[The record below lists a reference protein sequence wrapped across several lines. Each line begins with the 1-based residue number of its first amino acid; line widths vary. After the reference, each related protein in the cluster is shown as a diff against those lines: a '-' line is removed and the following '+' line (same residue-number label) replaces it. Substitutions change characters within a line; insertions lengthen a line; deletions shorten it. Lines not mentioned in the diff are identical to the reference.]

1 MTLVMMALLR
11 LLPVVVLIAAAI
23 DSSLVRFD
31 RPHRG
36 VDPDLFLQA
45 SLLWLVFGLLA
56 LVPAWPTRA
65 ALRRWLSLEQG
76 EKSWGV
82 DVAALGSW
90 LALPVLGHGIL
101 DRYTSIGQNI
111 SALKAPRPWLEV
123 GALILGLVLVAWLI
137 APRLRAIPGKLAAV
151 LGLLAALVVG
161 LGVGPRAEESG
172 SPRIAPADAPNLM
185 LLVWDTTRSM
195 ALSPYG
201 YDRETT
207 PHLAELAK
215 KSLVWEEA
223 RSVSCFTL
231 TSHLSMLTGVY
242 PSHHGARLTRMF
254 FDPRKTPSLAHL
266 LREHGYRTGG
276 FVGTNVLR
284 AGTGMMDGFE
294 VYDDECDPL
303 VVDTHAWKL
312 VHDAQSVMAKLRPSF
327 GGNGSPHWI
336 EDFARPAPEVLER
349 ALDWIQ
355 EEDERP
361 WFCLINLYDVH
372 WPYLPNDESREKW
385 VRPYEG
391 TIDGYL
397 FDSDSYQ
404 TPDGVLRGS
413 RLTSD
418 DKQHLRDLYDAEMWQ
433 LDRRVHQFLSAL
445 DLERSGTAV
454 LVTSDHGEAF
464 GEAGIYEHND
474 ILEPQVRVPFML
486 VPARGE
492 GRTPPDP
499 AYLSGKVSG
508 IDVATTLAGLAGL
521 ESTAVEGMTGL
532 DLLAGEVPESR
543 QLLVEDRDKKSQAY
557 THYAVYED
565 HWKLVRTGVGPTAT
579 HQLFDLRA
587 DSVGER
593 DISGQQPAV
602 AERLEELLDEL
613 RSSWGGGQES
623 WKARAITDAALHGL
637 GYAGEDD
644 DPE

>member
-1 MTLVMMALLR
+1 MVPVMMALLR
-11 LLPVVVLIAAAI
+11 LLPVVVLMAAAVE
-23 DSSLVRFD
+23 SSVIRFD
-31 RPHRG
+31 RPHREVG
-36 VDPDLFLQA
+36 SDLFFQA
-45 SLLWLVFGLLA
+45 ALLWLVFGLLA

-65 ALRRWLSLEQG
+65 ALRKLLSLERG
-76 EKSWGV
+76 EESWGV
-82 DVAALGSW
+82 DLASLGSW

-101 DRYTSIGQNI
+101 DRYTDIGQNI
-111 SALKAPRPWLEV
+111 SALKAPRPWLEL
-123 GALILGLVLVAWLI
+123 GGLILGLVLIAWLV
-137 APRLRAIPGKLAAV
+137 APRLRAVPGKLAAGM
-151 LGLLAALVVG
+151 GLIAALAVG
-161 LGVGPRAEESG
+161 LGVGPRAEVPG
-172 SPRIAPADAPNLM
+172 SPRKAPADAPNLM
-185 LLVWDTTRSM
+185 LLVWDTTRAM

-201 YDRETT
+201 YDRQTT

-303 VVDTHAWKL
+303 VVDTQAWKL
-312 VHDAQSVMAKLRPSF
+312 VHDVQSVMAELLPSF

-355 EEDERP
+355 VDDERP

-372 WPYLPNDESREKW
+372 WPYLPGDASREKW
-385 VRPYEG
+385 VRAYEG
-391 TIDGYL
+391 SIDGYL
-397 FDSDSYQ
+397 FDSNGYE
-404 TPDGVLRGS
+404 TPSGEPLGS
-413 RLTSD
+413 RLTAED
-418 DKQHLRDLYDAEMWQ
+418 NQHLRDLYDAEMWQ

-464 GEAGIYEHND
+464 GEAGIYQHGD

-499 AYLSGKVSG
+499 AYLPGKVSG

-521 ESTAVEGMTGL
+521 NSSAVEGMTGI

-543 QLLVEDRDKKSQAY
+543 QLLVEDRDKKSQAN

-579 HQLFDLRA
+579 HQLFDLRS
-587 DSVGER
+587 DTFGER
-593 DISGQQPAV
+593 DVSSQQPEV
-602 AERLEELLDEL
+602 AGRMVELLDEL
-613 RSSWGGGQES
+613 RSPWGGEQES
-623 WKARAITDAALHGL
+623 WKSRVITDAALHGL
-637 GYAGEDD
+637 GYAGEDA